1 MEAFGFLSRKTNF
14 VGQGRYDKKPLF
26 VFLNK
31 GLSKEKM
38 KKYITREGLAKLKK
52 ELEELE
58 IKGRREIANKLEKA
72 IALGDLSDNAMYQEA
87 KRDQAFLE
95 GKILELKD
103 SIRKSVV
110 IENGGENKSIVE
122 IGSTVIVKI
131 YGDEQKLR
139 IIGEA
144 ESDPLKGKISYQSPL
159 GKALLG
165 HRPGEAVGFE
175 TPGGKKKVEILKIE

>member
-1 MEAFGFLSRKTNF
+1 
-14 VGQGRYDKKPLF
+14 
-26 VFLNK
+26 
-31 GLSKEKM
+31 M
-38 KKYITREGLAKLKK
+38 KKYITQQGLEKLKK
-52 ELEELE
+52 ELKSAETGKRKEVA
-58 IKGRREIANKLEKA
+58 GKLEKA

-87 KRDQAFLE
+87 KREQAFLE
-95 GKILELKD
+95 GRILELKD

-110 IENGGENKSIVE
+110 IEDGGGNKGIVE

-159 GKALLG
+159 GQALLDCKS
-165 HRPGEAVGFE
+165 GEIVEFE
-175 TPGGKKKVEILKIE
+175 APGGKTKVEIIRIE